1 MPESFKNTPS
11 RISSGIPKT
20 LYGEKTPTKSA
31 KAVDRVNERLL
42 KKVEQ
47 IIGNKTTSN
56 TDLDKIGKYLF
67 QKKYLGTFAADK
79 FPQCRCRS
87 SSGIPKTLAQTPNPR
102 GGCRGDC
109 LGYCIL
115 NLDKT
120 GMPGSH
126 WVACINLGKTILV
139 YDSFGRK
146 TSNILKNVFRSNI
159 KILDSNYDIEQE
171 IHEDNCGARCITAI
185 LLYDEYG
192 KDIFLKI

>member
-1 MPESFKNTPS
+1 MPESFKNTSS

-79 FPQCRCRS
+79 FPS
-87 SSGIPKTLAQTPNPR
+87 NKI
-102 GGCRGDC
+102 
-109 LGYCIL
+109 GYYIL

-139 YDSFGRK
+139 YDSFGMK
-146 TSNILKNVFRSNI
+146 TSNILKNVFPKNL